1 MSKVLLNSS
10 FNFKNQISK
19 YVGKV
24 RDVYELKDDILIMIV
39 SDRISAF
46 DVVMPTGITYKGQVL
61 NQIANEMLNNSSD
74 IIDNWLIEMPDPNV
88 SIGKKC
94 NPIKIEMVVRGYL
107 SGHSYRLYNS
117 GHRNLCGNI
126 LPENMKENDKFKS
139 PIITPATKAEQGLHD
154 EDISPKSIIE
164 QNIINKDDYEYL
176 HEKSLELFKRGS
188 DLASK
193 NGLILVDTKY
203 EFGYDSNGVITL
215 IDEIHTPD
223 SSRYFYKDS
232 YEELQIKGKKQ
243 KQLSKEFFREWL
255 MQNGFQGKNKQV
267 IPKMTEN
274 VIEMVSR
281 RYIELYEKLIGK
293 KFVISSSCDIVKRI
307 NINLKDFIV

>member
-1 MSKVLLNSS
+1 MSKILLNSS

-61 NQIANEMLNNSSD
+61 NQIANEMLKNSSD

-139 PIITPATKAEQGLHD
+139 PIITPATKAEKGLHD

-176 HEKSLELFKRGS
+176 HEKSLELFKRGT

-232 YEELQIKGKKQ
+232 YDELQI
-243 KQLSKEFFREWL
+243 
-255 MQNGFQGKNKQV
+255 
-267 IPKMTEN
+267 
-274 VIEMVSR
+274 
-281 RYIELYEKLIGK
+281 
-293 KFVISSSCDIVKRI
+293 
-307 NINLKDFIV
+307 

>member
-1 MSKVLLNSS
+1 MSKILLNSS

-46 DVVMPTGITYKGQVL
+46 DVVMPTAITYKGQVL

-139 PIITPATKAEQGLHD
+139 PIITPATKAEKGLHD

-232 YEELQIKGKKQ
+232 YDELQIKGEKQ

-274 VIEMVSR
+274 VVEMVSR

-293 KFVISSSCDIVKRI
+293 KFVISGSCDIVKRI
-307 NINLKDFIV
+307 NKNLKDFIV

>member
-1 MSKVLLNSS
+1 MSKVLLNSN

-94 NPIKIEMVVRGYL
+94 DPIKIEMVVRGYL

-117 GHRNLCGNI
+117 GQRNLCGNI
-126 LPENMKENDKFKS
+126 LPENMKQNDKFKS
-139 PIITPATKAEQGLHD
+139 PIITPATKAEKGLHD

-176 HEKSLELFKRGS
+176 HEKSLELFKRGT

-232 YEELQIKGKKQ
+232 YEDLQIKGEKQ

-255 MQNGFQGKNKQV
+255 MQNGFQGKEKQV
-267 IPKMTEN
+267 IPIMTEN
-274 VIEMVSR
+274 VVEMVSR
-281 RYIELYEKLIGK
+281 RYVELYEKLIGK
-293 KFVISSSCDIVKRI
+293 KFVISNSYDIVKRI
-307 NINLKDFIV
+307 NKNLKDFIV

>member
-1 MSKVLLNSS
+1 MSKVLLNSN
-10 FNFKNQISK
+10 FNFKKQVSK
-19 YVGKV
+19 YIGKV
-24 RDVYELKDDILIMIV
+24 RDVYEIKDDLLVMIV

-46 DVVMPTGITYKGQVL
+46 DVVMPKGITYKGQVL
-61 NQIANEMLNNSSD
+61 NQIANEMLNETND
-74 IIDNWLIEMPDPNV
+74 IIDNWLIDSPDPNV

-94 NPIKIEMVVRGYL
+94 IPIKIEMVVRGYL
-107 SGHSYRLYNS
+107 SGHSYRIYNS
-117 GHRNLCGNI
+117 GQRNLCGNI
-126 LPENMKENDKFKS
+126 LPENMNENDKFKS
-139 PIITPATKAEQGLHD
+139 PIITPATKAEKGLHD

-176 HEKSLELFKRGS
+176 HEKSLELFKRGTEF
-188 DLASK
+188 ASN

-232 YEELQIKGKKQ
+232 YQDLQIKGEKQ

-255 MQNGFQGKNKQV
+255 MQNGFQGKKKQV
-267 IPKMTEN
+267 IPEMTEN
-274 VIEMVSR
+274 VVEMVGR

-293 KFVISSSCDIVKRI
+293 KFVISSSYDIVKRI
-307 NINLKDFIV
+307 NKNLKDFIV

>member
-139 PIITPATKAEQGLHD
+139 PIITPATKAEKGLHD

-232 YEELQIKGKKQ
+232 YDESQIKGEKQ

-274 VIEMVSR
+274 VVEMVSR

-293 KFVISSSCDIVKRI
+293 KFVISGSCDIVKRI
-307 NINLKDFIV
+307 NKNLKDFIV

>member
-74 IIDNWLIEMPDPNV
+74 IIDNWLIEIPDPNV

-107 SGHSYRLYNS
+107 SGHSYRLYN
-117 GHRNLCGNI
+117 L
-126 LPENMKENDKFKS
+126 
-139 PIITPATKAEQGLHD
+139 
-154 EDISPKSIIE
+154 
-164 QNIINKDDYEYL
+164 
-176 HEKSLELFKRGS
+176 SL
-188 DLASK
+188 
-193 NGLILVDTKY
+193 
-203 EFGYDSNGVITL
+203 
-215 IDEIHTPD
+215 IH
-223 SSRYFYKDS
+223 
-232 YEELQIKGKKQ
+232 I
-243 KQLSKEFFREWL
+243 
-255 MQNGFQGKNKQV
+255 
-267 IPKMTEN
+267 
-274 VIEMVSR
+274 
-281 RYIELYEKLIGK
+281 
-293 KFVISSSCDIVKRI
+293 
-307 NINLKDFIV
+307 

>member
-24 RDVYELKDDILIMIV
+24 RDIYELKDDILIMIV

-61 NQIANEMLNNSSD
+61 NQIANEMLNNTSD

-107 SGHSYRLYNS
+107 SGHSYRLYSS
-117 GHRNLCGNI
+117 GQRNLCGNF
-126 LPENMKENDKFKS
+126 LSENMKENDKFRS
-139 PIITPATKAEQGLHD
+139 PIITPATKAEKGLHD

-164 QNIINKDDYEYL
+164 QNIINKDDYEYI
-176 HEKSLELFKRGS
+176 HEKSLELFKRGT

-232 YEELQIKGKKQ
+232 YEDLQTKGEKQ

-255 MQNGFQGKNKQV
+255 MQNDFQGKKKQV
-267 IPKMTEN
+267 IPEMTEN
-274 VIEMVSR
+274 VVEMVGR

-293 KFVISSSCDIVKRI
+293 KFVISSSYDIVKRI
-307 NINLKDFIV
+307 NKNLKDFIV

>member
-1 MSKVLLNSS
+1 MNQVLIDSN

-24 RDVYELKDDILIMIV
+24 RDVYELKNNILVMIV

-46 DVVMPTGITYKGQVL
+46 DVIMPKGITYKGQVL
-61 NQIANEMLNNSSD
+61 NQIALEMLNMTND
-74 IIDNWLIEMPDPNV
+74 IIENWLIDSPDPNV

-94 NPIKIEMVVRGYL
+94 KQIKVEMVVRGYL
-107 SGHSYRLYNS
+107 SGHSYRFYNS
-117 GHRNLCGNI
+117 GQRNLCGNN
-126 LPENMKENDKFKS
+126 LPENMRENDKFKF
-139 PIITPATKAEQGLHD
+139 PIVTPATKAEKGFHD

-164 QNIINKDDYEYL
+164 KNIINRNDYEYI
-176 HEKSLELFKRGS
+176 HEKSLELFKRGTE
-188 DLASK
+188 LASK

-203 EFGYDSNGVITL
+203 EFGYDSNGVINL

-232 YEELQIKGKKQ
+232 YENLQIRGEKQ

-255 MQNGFQGKNKQV
+255 MQNGFQGKNNQV
-267 IPKMTEN
+267 IPLISDE
-274 VIEMVSR
+274 VVEMVSR
-281 RYIELYEKLIGK
+281 RYIELYERLTGK
-293 KFVISSSCDIVKRI
+293 KFVISNNGNIIERI
-307 NINLKDFIV
+307 NKNLKEFIV